1 MYHFDS
7 KFLLKSTT
15 NLLQVLKAR
24 SKKTLPQILL
34 EIEKKKTKI
43 KVGPIFRGK

>member
-24 SKKTLPQILL
+24 SKKTLPQNLL
-34 EIEKKKTKI
+34 EIEKKTKI